1 MPIGDGCA
9 AGNSGLA
16 GLSHTTQ
23 SPVALSDVR
32 PATRAPITNVI
43 QGSVEYTSGGT
54 LGTGFVAECW
64 VVSGPG
70 PTYTDEIRLVQM
82 LGAQPIGA
90 LVRGTMATNQILPN
104 AGRVFDWTR
113 DGFRFSQN
121 ASYTAS
127 EASPLTMSFN
137 ACSAAAVSDCCA
149 ELNAKLDLVLA
160 YVAKPFFNQP

>member
-9 AGNSGLA
+9 PGDSGLA
-16 GLSHTTQ
+16 SISNTTQ
-23 SPVALSDVR
+23 APAALTDTR

-43 QGSVEYTSGGT
+43 QGSIEHTSGGA
-54 LGTGFVAECW
+54 LGTGFVAEVW

-82 LGAQPIGA
+82 LGAQPVGA
-90 LVRGTMATNQILPN
+90 LERGSMATSQILPN

-127 EASPLTMSFN
+127 AASPLTMSFN
-137 ACSAAAVSDCCA
+137 ACSASGVSDCCA
-149 ELNAKLDLVLA
+149 ELNQKLDQVLA
-160 YVAKPFFNQP
+160 AVSKTYTFPP